1 MLKKL
6 SRAHLSCKEIRDQ
19 GAQLCEFSKR
29 YNAKFPP
36 VSYFFSTSNNYLL
49 IFYIVDVRWEIRSGF
64 KTQER
69 LATQNEELENLYY
82 QLLTEEFFL
91 NSPARIEK
99 KAKEDL
105 GMVKV
110 RPKKIK

>member
-1 MLKKL
+1 MKNYYVPIIFFQLVIITYL
-6 SRAHLSCKEIRDQ
+6 S
-19 GAQLCEFSKR
+19 
-29 YNAKFPP
+29 
-36 VSYFFSTSNNYLL
+36 L
-49 IFYIVDVRWEIRSGF
+49 ITVDIRWEIRSGF
-64 KTQER
+64 KTQEK
-69 LATQNEELENLYY
+69 LIAENEELENLNY

-105 GMVKV
+105 GMNKK